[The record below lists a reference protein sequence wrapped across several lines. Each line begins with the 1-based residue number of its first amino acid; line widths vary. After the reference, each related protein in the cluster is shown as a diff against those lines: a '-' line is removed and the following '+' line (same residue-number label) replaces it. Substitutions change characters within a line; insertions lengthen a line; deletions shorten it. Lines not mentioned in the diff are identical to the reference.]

1 MLYPIILRIRHLWD
15 FEERRLFSNV
25 FFSSENF
32 NPLIWI
38 WCNER
43 EKTNLLLFWRKKR
56 KVSFSVILFKPLRCF
71 NIEKSWNTFSSYSM
85 FNVKFFPKKLFP
97 GTSFGI
103 FGWCL
108 TVQDINYEKGGF
120 ISCRGKI
127 MIIKTVCITNRN
139 EYKLILH

>member
-15 FEERRLFSNV
+15 FEKRRLFSNV

-71 NIEKSWNTFSSYSM
+71 NIEKSWNNFSSSSM
-85 FNVKFFPKKLFP
+85 FNVKFFSFPKNYFQEHLLEYLVDVLLFK
-97 GTSFGI
+97 TS
-103 FGWCL
+103 
-108 TVQDINYEKGGF
+108 TMKKGVSYLAGVRLWSSKQF
-120 ISCRGKI
+120 
-127 MIIKTVCITNRN
+127 V
-139 EYKLILH
+139 